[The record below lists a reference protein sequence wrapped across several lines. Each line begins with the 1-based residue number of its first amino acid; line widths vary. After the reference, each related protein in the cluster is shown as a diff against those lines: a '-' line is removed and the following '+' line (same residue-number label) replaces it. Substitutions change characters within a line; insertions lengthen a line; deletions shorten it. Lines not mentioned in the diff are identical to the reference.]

1 MTDAPAPESLS
12 IDACDE
18 LAALW
23 TACGLTRPWNDP
35 VSDARKA
42 IEGACSVVLGLRE
55 GGGGALIASAMVG
68 FDGHRGWV
76 YYLAVA
82 PDHQGTGLG
91 RLMMAAAEQWL
102 RGQGAPKIQ
111 LMVREDN
118 VAAIGFYE
126 ALGLARQPVVTL
138 GRFLEAEEA
147 P

>member
-1 MTDAPAPESLS
+1 MSDGCEPRPLA
-12 IDACDE
+12 IDSCDD
-18 LAALW
+18 LAELW

-35 VSDARKA
+35 VRDARAA
-42 IEGACSVVLGLRE
+42 IEGATSVVLGVRE
-55 GGGGALIASAMVG
+55 GEEGRLIASAMVG

-82 PDHQGTGLG
+82 PDRQRAGLG
-91 RLMMAAAEQWL
+91 RRMMAAAEQWL
-102 RGQGAPKIQ
+102 RAQGVPKIQ

-118 VAAIGFYE
+118 HAAIGFYE

-138 GRFLEAEEA
+138 GRFLDEKA

>member
-1 MTDAPAPESLS
+1 MTDASEPQPLS

-18 LAALW
+18 LAELW

-35 VSDARKA
+35 VSDARSA
-42 IEGACSVVLGLRE
+42 IEGATSVVLGLRD
-55 GGGGALIASAMVG
+55 GGDGRLIASAMVG

-82 PDHQGTGLG
+82 PDQQRAGLG
-91 RLMMAAAEQWL
+91 RRMMAAAERWL
-102 RGQGAPKIQ
+102 RTQGAPKIQ

-118 VAAIGFYE
+118 EAAIGFYE

-138 GRFLEAEEA
+138 GRFLHEET